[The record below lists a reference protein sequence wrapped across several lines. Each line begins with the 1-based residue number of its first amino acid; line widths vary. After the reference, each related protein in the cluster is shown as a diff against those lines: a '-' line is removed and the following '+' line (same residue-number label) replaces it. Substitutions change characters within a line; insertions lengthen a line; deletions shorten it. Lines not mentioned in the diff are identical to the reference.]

1 MFKCG
6 MSFAFELCAF
16 IRSMTKLYEIWVSAI
31 SVALQEFGNGDI
43 GKQELKKIIIKNKI
57 KR

>member
-1 MFKCG
+1 